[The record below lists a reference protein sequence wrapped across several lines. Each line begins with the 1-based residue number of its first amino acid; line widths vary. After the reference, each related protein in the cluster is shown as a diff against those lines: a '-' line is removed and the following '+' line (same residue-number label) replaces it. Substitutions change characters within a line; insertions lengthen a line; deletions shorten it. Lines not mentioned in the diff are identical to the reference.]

1 MLKTLFGAI
10 GAFALLT
17 VGAFAGDQPLT
28 EDQAQRFVKTLPVL
42 ESFGKELEAEG
53 KMEEFRIS
61 TEPMV
66 DKEFKPYSSAIT
78 VLKEEHPADHARL
91 GAKLKPHGFSADEW
105 AGVGDR
111 VIIAWMAL
119 KMEQEDPGAMAQME
133 AMDQSMIEMMPENM
147 KAQIQRAL
155 VMVET
160 VKSASPED
168 KAVVA
173 TVKDDLD
180 AYMQSQSQQ

>member
-1 MLKTLFGAI
+1 MLKSFFGAI

-17 VGAFAGDQPLT
+17 AGALAGDKPLT

-42 ESFGKELEAEG
+42 ETFGKELEAEG

-66 DKEFKPYSSAIT
+66 DQEFKPYTSAIT
-78 VLKEEHPADHARL
+78 VLKEKHPADHARL
-91 GAKLKPHGFSADEW
+91 GDMLKPHGFSADEW

-111 VIIAWMAL
+111 VVIAWMAL
-119 KMEQEDPGAMAQME
+119 KMEEEDPGAMAQME
-133 AMDQSMIEMMPENM
+133 AMDKSMLAQLPENM
-147 KAQIQRAL
+147 RAQIERAL
-155 VMVET
+155 VMAET

-180 AYMQSQSQQ
+180 EYMEKQSQS